1 MSRQLW
7 LLRHGEAEPHGTRP
21 DADRALTEKGRRQ
34 SIAAGRAL
42 ARLGLGFDAAFASP
56 RVRALDTAS
65 LACGELGLDLSVHEP
80 LGGGFERSEAAAL
93 LDDLDGDGRLLLVGH
108 EPDFSQLAY
117 DFTGGRI
124 DLKKGGIA
132 AMRVAPGELLVV
144 LRPREIE
151 LLAAAER

>member
-7 LLRHGEAEPHGTRP
+7 LLRHGEAEPHGIRP
-21 DADRALTEKGRRQ
+21 DADRELTAKGRRQ
-34 SIAAGRAL
+34 SLNAGRAL
-42 ARLGLGFDAAFASP
+42 RRLGIEFEAVYASP
-56 RVRALDTAS
+56 RVRALDTAR
-65 LACGELGLDLSVHEP
+65 LACGELGVDVAVHEP
-80 LGGGFERSEAAAL
+80 LGGGFERSAAAGL
-93 LDDLDGDGRLLLVGH
+93 LDECSGDGRLLLVGH

-132 AMRVAPGELLVV
+132 AIRAAPGELLVV

-151 LLAAAER
+151 LLATEG

>member
-7 LLRHGEAEPHGTRP
+7 LLRHGEAEPHGLRP
-21 DADRALTEKGRRQ
+21 DADRELTDKGRRQ

-42 ARLGLGFDAAFASP
+42 ARFGLRFDAVYSSP
-56 RVRALDTAS
+56 RVRAFDTAT
-65 LACGELGLDLSVHEP
+65 LACGRLGVEVTVHEP
-80 LGGGFERSEAAAL
+80 LGGGFERSEAVAL
-93 LDDLDGDGRLLLVGH
+93 LDDLGDDGRLLLVGH

-124 DLKKGGIA
+124 DLKKGGLA
-132 AMRVAPGELLVV
+132 ALRPVPGELLVV

-151 LLAAAER
+151 MLAAER

>member
-21 DADRALTEKGRRQ
+21 DADRELTAKGRRQ
-34 SIAAGRAL
+34 SLAAGRAL
-42 ARLGLGFDAAFASP
+42 ARLGLEFEAVYASP

-65 LACGELGLDLSVHEP
+65 LACGELGADVIVHAP

-93 LDDLDGDGRLLLVGH
+93 LDECTGDGRLLLVGH
-108 EPDFSQLAY
+108 EPDLSQLAH

-151 LLAAAER
+151 LLAAEG

>member
-7 LLRHGEAEPHGTRP
+7 LLRHGEAEPHGVRP
-21 DADRALTEKGRRQ
+21 DADRELTAKGRRQ
-34 SIAAGRAL
+34 SVAAGRAL
-42 ARLGLGFDAAFASP
+42 RHLELEFEAVYTSP

-65 LACGELGLDLSVHEP
+65 LACAEIGVDLMVHEP
-80 LGGGFERSEAAAL
+80 LGGGFEQSEAAAL
-93 LDDLDGDGRLLLVGH
+93 VDELTDDGRLLLVGH

-132 AMRVAPGELLVV
+132 AMRLAPGQLLVV

-151 LLAAAER
+151 LLAAER